1 MSFALKIVRNSTAKH
16 ERIYLEE
23 EDKEEDKEEK
33 PKRTLTFLGE
43 IKGES
48 RVVSF
53 FSFFSFSFSF
63 SSRGRREDDGVF
75 IECNSGEES

>member
-1 MSFALKIVRNSTAKH
+1 MRVLQRRKTSTFAFFKCPFFSFYFCVFCAQNREKLDRKTRKNLSK
-16 ERIYLEE
+16 E

-48 RVVSF
+48 RVV
-53 FSFFSFSFSF
+53 
-63 SSRGRREDDGVF
+63 
-75 IECNSGEES
+75 

>member
-1 MSFALKIVRNSTAKH
+1 VISVLLLRVFSGVKHLLLPSKCPFFSFYFCVFCAQNRQKLDRKTRKNLSK
-16 ERIYLEE
+16 E

-48 RVVSF
+48 RVV
-53 FSFFSFSFSF
+53 
-63 SSRGRREDDGVF
+63 
-75 IECNSGEES
+75 